1 MEDEGKSKLD
11 HGMPIARVFYLC
23 TLSPTHQKLQ
33 ANNIGGS

>member
-11 HGMPIARVFYLC
+11 GVPIAHVFYFC
-23 TLSPTHQKLQ
+23 TPSPTHQKLQ